1 MLKEPGQA
9 WRSRITRNAGSLLL
23 THGMPRLSLLSS
35 QTFTVG
41 GAELLLAQPV
51 ILEPL
56 TPEVDLDW
64 ARPMGHCRHYCLTLR
79 QTGSFIQTDSELLEL
94 SESLRGRENKALRS
108 DTKKGKGMTF

>member
-1 MLKEPGQA
+1 MLKKPGQA

-23 THGMPRLSLLSS
+23 TGMPRLSLLSP

-64 ARPMGHCRHYCLTLR
+64 ARPMGYCRHYCLTLR
-79 QTGSFIQTDSELLEL
+79 QTGSFIQTNTELLEL
-94 SESLRGRENKALRS
+94 SESLWGRESKALRS
-108 DTKKGKGMTF
+108 DSKKEKGITF